1 MDRQT
6 KLAYRQR
13 GSRLRHFSSSSNGNG
28 NGNSKND
35 DNDGN
40 NEVSTDGTL
49 VIKTPLRLN
58 PGINSVTDFDVEPL
72 AEEQPELKRQ
82 HVETEIETANQGE
95 PGPELT
101 EEEEEEEEYAV
112 DDKDVSAHPLSWDY
126 YKELQLDKSQLNS
139 ITVIKDL
146 IDNLTNKFLLPR
158 AKEQTSLGEIVS
170 SNKDTNSLD
179 TKVFELFNEGVST
192 DLKDIRDINEAN
204 NIILKQIDKKLRRV
218 KTLNAELAYVRARYT
233 DIVQNYTRAGDKQ
246 GQRSNNRLE
255 LDEQLLSKLTRRILL
270 LSPSRSG
277 LQSDNGLYAECDS
290 SVEQLCELLNPTDG
304 LVARLRDLQSILRSS
319 EFLCHEEER

>member
-13 GSRLRHFSSSSNGNG
+13 GSRLRHFSSSSNG
-28 NGNSKND
+28 KND
-35 DNDGN
+35 DNDGS

-82 HVETEIETANQGE
+82 HVETEIETVNQGE

-101 EEEEEEEEYAV
+101 EEEEEEYTV
-112 DDKDVSAHPLSWDY
+112 DGEDVTAHLLSWDY

-139 ITVIKDL
+139 ITVIRDL
-146 IDNLTNKFLLPR
+146 IDNLTNKFLLPK
-158 AKEQTSLGEIVS
+158 AKEQTSPGEIVS
-170 SNKDTNSLD
+170 SNNNNKDTNSLD

-218 KTLNAELAYVRARYT
+218 KTLNAELAYVKARYA

-270 LSPSRSG
+270 SPSRSG
-277 LQSDNGLYAECDS
+277 LQRDNGLYAECDS

-304 LVARLRDLQSILRSS
+304 LVARLRDLQIILRSS